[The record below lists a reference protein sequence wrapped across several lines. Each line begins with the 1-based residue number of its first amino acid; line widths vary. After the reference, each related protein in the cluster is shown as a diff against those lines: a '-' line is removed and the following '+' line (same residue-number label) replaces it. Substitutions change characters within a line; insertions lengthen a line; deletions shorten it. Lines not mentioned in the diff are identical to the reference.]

1 MAWATKYQF
10 KFDSAHGVEHRILI
24 QKDGYSGDIIKRRLG
39 RGPVLK
45 KQKNGPICG
54 TSLEIYAE
62 CINDGEFAQ
71 DFFTSNPKDLRVR
84 LYRGNNLIWTGFV
97 SAEAYSE
104 PNIAPPYDV
113 QVLATDGL
121 GELKLVTFV
130 PAGAVTLSEH
140 FRTALAYA
148 GESHTI
154 YVASALIMTGHAT
167 TATFGMSINLDY
179 LADKSYYDVLT
190 ALLDSL
196 HATITMYNGNWLI
209 ARETDLASLL
219 SGSGLSVVSIAENGT
234 VSTTTLSGV
243 AKTVGSLADNTKD
256 TWPVGYLSTAIEPA
270 RREVTV
276 EAPWHVVP
284 GPLDPAMEATTGS
297 PWDTDGIVTHDTTD
311 DCFYELGLDP
321 SDLSDNTWGTIS
333 QEIDINKMDCGFELR
348 LRVAPRVYH
357 YRQGDRQWHAY
368 GQIKAHLEYDLYI
381 TGTVTHVETYIGT
394 EEGWN
399 SSDNTEIPTTELNSI
414 GDRWLSVNIPAIA
427 TPSSTSRYL
436 VSDSAKVR
444 IIIEGHWVDVYECI
458 LTPTLDVPGYQ
469 DIIKIDNGAR
479 GSADVVE
486 ITGGRVLSGGLVNSM
501 FYGGIWFYNNDPVT
515 SFADGQNQG
524 GDFLAI
530 TALSYA
536 SSSATARLR
545 TEGVI
550 NIPSDFITIPLF
562 LTVEDVVAWLET
574 WDWDIMKDE
583 VQISLLS
590 LPANQITVESETVI
604 GIPEGESGGS
614 GSGTGSGSSAASAYS
629 YNRGGSDFFE
639 EDGDGAIKLKDEY
652 TGFWAAG
659 FITAGGVGT
668 GSGGSSSVDLPRVW
682 QSLQN
687 ANEPVTPTNNTKIAA
702 AHLVSTSQDEPVG
715 LIIGTGLSYNASSRT
730 LSATGGATGTVNG
743 IKLGT
748 SSAYTPDA
756 NGIVSLPA
764 YPTTLPAS
772 DVYSW
777 AKAAS
782 KPSYNF
788 SEIGSK
794 PTTISGYGITD
805 AKISNGVI
813 TLGSDTITPLTSHQT
828 LYTLSIYGGTTKVL
842 DFKPDANA
850 SIYIKAGGDISL
862 TNDTT
867 NKYITLSYSHPTGG
881 ANTTITAAD
890 GKVLSAITVNSL
902 GHVTSV
908 SSKTLAAADIP
919 DLSGTYLPLS
929 AGTGKALTGVLKI
942 APSNA
947 SGLQDGIILHD
958 AGTGLSE
965 GLKIKWTSGTY
976 TTGVSLYPNGDL
988 TGLTVGGSLIITAG
1002 NYMNYALPLSA
1013 GSSYPLTGTLY
1024 VSTGNGIT
1032 DASGNG
1038 LIVYHPSSWT
1048 GVTSAQW
1055 GVGAIDSVGVI
1066 RSSNTDLVH
1075 YRGSAG
1081 TSSVIYDEGNANKST
1096 IAWACSNLTASGT
1109 IHATGGID
1117 SDSYITAGAAATSSD
1132 RRMKENIEA
1141 VSDRALSVLMQLKPC
1156 EWVWNDRNASL
1167 SGKRGAGLVAQEVQ
1181 EILPFAVVDLGD
1193 YLYLN
1198 YSVFHAYEIKGLQN
1212 HETRIYKLE
1221 TEVRRL
1227 LKENEELKARLNA

>member
-62 CINDGEFAQ
+62 CVNDGEFAQ

-154 YVASALIMTGHAT
+154 YVASALIMTGQAT

-348 LRVAPRVYH
+348 LRVAPRVYK
-357 YRQGDRQWHAY
+357 YSQGDRQWHAY

-381 TGTVTHVETYIGT
+381 TGTVTRVETYIGT

-668 GSGGSSSVDLPRVW
+668 GSGGGSSVDLPRVW

-687 ANEPVTPTNNTKIAA
+687 ANDPVTPTNTTKIAA

-850 SIYIKAGGDISL
+850 SIYIKAGGDILL

-919 DLSGTYLPLS
+919 ALGAGKITSGTFDTARIPDLAASKITSGTFDAARIPDLSGTYLPLS
-929 AGTGKALTGVLKI
+929 AGSNKALTGALHLK
-942 APSNA
+942 ANQYTGPSGNYGLNANNSDLVGINAIYTADLADDAAEGINFYRSSGYWDSLTA
-947 SGLQDGIILHD
+947 SG
-958 AGTGLSE
+958 
-965 GLKIKWTSGTY
+965 
-976 TTGVSLYPNGDL
+976 GVLYFYPNRPDA
-988 TGLTVGGSLIITAG
+988 TTAFA
-1002 NYMNYALPLSA
+1002 NAY
-1013 GSSYPLTGTLY
+1013 T
-1024 VSTGNGIT
+1024 
-1032 DASGNG
+1032 
-1038 LIVYHPSSWT
+1038 VYHS
-1048 GVTSAQW
+1048 
-1055 GVGAIDSVGVI
+1055 
-1066 RSSNTDLVH
+1066 
-1075 YRGSAG
+1075 
-1081 TSSVIYDEGNANKST
+1081 GNANKSDV
-1096 IAWACSNLTASGT
+1096 AWSCSTLTASST

-1132 RRMKENIEA
+1132 RRMKDNIDA
-1141 VSDRALSVLMQLKPC
+1141 VCADRALSVLMQLKPC
-1156 EWVWNDRNASL
+1156 EWEWNERNASL
-1167 SGKRGAGLVAQEVQ
+1167 AGNRGAGLIAQDVQ

-1198 YSVFHAYEIKGLQN
+1198 YSVFHAYEIKAIQN
-1212 HETRIYKLE
+1212 HEARIDKLE

-1227 LKENEELKARLNA
+1227 LKENEELKAILKA